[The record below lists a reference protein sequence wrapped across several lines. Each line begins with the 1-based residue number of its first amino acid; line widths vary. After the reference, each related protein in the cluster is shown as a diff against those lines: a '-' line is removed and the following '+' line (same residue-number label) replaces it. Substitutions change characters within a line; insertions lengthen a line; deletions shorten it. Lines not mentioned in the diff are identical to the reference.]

1 MAGKD
6 ETLDAKLEAYR
17 ERGVRQV
24 MLGLADVDG
33 VLRGKYVSLAKFE
46 SLMRKGGGFCDCV
59 FGWDIDDQL
68 YESGNDALTGWHTG
82 FPDAQYRLVVASER
96 ALPDGTPYFIGEFVG
111 APGEEHPVC
120 PRAVLRR
127 VLSRAAAAGLS
138 AKAGFEYE
146 LFVFQET
153 PASVR
158 AKGYRDLVPF
168 TPGNFGYSVL
178 RAAANADEFQALM
191 QYCQDFRMSL
201 EGLHCETGPG
211 VWETALAAAEGLE
224 AADRAVLFKTFSKAF
239 FQTRGAMATFMAKW
253 SMDYPGLHCETGPG
267 VWETA
272 LAAAEGLEAADRAVL
287 FKTFSKAFFQTRG
300 AMATFMAKWSMDYPG
315 QSGHY
320 HFSLLDEAGGNVF
333 GAAGEDMRTDGRASL
348 PAQVR
353 WALGGLCAYIP
364 ELLPMLAPTTNSYT
378 RLVKGAWAPTAS
390 TWGVDN
396 RTAAFRLVPGGE
408 DMAQQRIE
416 CRVGGADGNPYLV
429 AAATLGAAL
438 AGIEQR
444 IEPPAAV
451 VGNAY
456 DVEDSLPAARH
467 FAPTLRHAT
476 ERFAGSAI
484 AKDLFGEAFVG
495 HYAATRLWEA
505 GEQERHV
512 NDWQLRRYFESV

>member
-1 MAGKD
+1 MAD
-6 ETLDAKLEAYR
+6 EHETLDAKLKTYR

-46 SLMRKGGGFCDCV
+46 SLLRKGGGFCDCV

-191 QYCQDFRMSL
+191 QYCQDFRMPL
-201 EGLHCETGPG
+201 E
-211 VWETALAAAEGLE
+211 
-224 AADRAVLFKTFSKAF
+224 
-239 FQTRGAMATFMAKW
+239 
-253 SMDYPGLHCETGPG
+253 GLHCETGPG

-333 GAAGEDMRTDGRASL
+333 GAAGEGAAAVTEDGPTL
-348 PAQVR
+348 PAQAR
-353 WALGGLCAYIP
+353 WALGGLCTYIP

-396 RTAAFRLVPGGE
+396 RTAAFRLVPGGQ

-467 FAPTLRHAT
+467 FAPTLRHAA
-476 ERFAGSAI
+476 ERFASSAT
-484 AKDLFGEAFVG
+484 AEDLFGEAFVQ
-495 HYAATRLWEA
+495 HYTATRLWEA

-512 NDWQLRRYFESV
+512 NDWQLGRYFEIV

>member
-1 MAGKD
+1 M
-6 ETLDAKLEAYR
+6 
-17 ERGVRQV
+17 
-24 MLGLADVDG
+24 
-33 VLRGKYVSLAKFE
+33 SLAKFE
-46 SLMRKGGGFCDCV
+46 SLLRKGGGFCDCV

-68 YESGNDALTGWHTG
+68 YDSGNDALTGWHTG

-120 PRAVLRR
+120 PRTVLRR

-178 RAAANADEFQALM
+178 RAAANAEEFQALM

-253 SMDYPGLHCETGPG
+253 SMDYPG
-267 VWETA
+267 
-272 LAAAEGLEAADRAVL
+272 
-287 FKTFSKAFFQTRG
+287 
-300 AMATFMAKWSMDYPG
+300 

-320 HFSLLDEAGGNVF
+320 HFSLLDDAGGNVF
-333 GAAGEDMRTDGRASL
+333 GAAGEDVRTDGGASL

-444 IEPPAAV
+444 VEPSAAV

-456 DVEDSLPAARH
+456 DVEDSLPAERH
-467 FAPTLRHAT
+467 FAPTLRHAA
-476 ERFAGSAI
+476 ERFAGSVA
-484 AKDLFGEAFVG
+484 ARDLFGEAFVQ

-512 NDWQLRRYFESV
+512 NDWQLGRYFEIV